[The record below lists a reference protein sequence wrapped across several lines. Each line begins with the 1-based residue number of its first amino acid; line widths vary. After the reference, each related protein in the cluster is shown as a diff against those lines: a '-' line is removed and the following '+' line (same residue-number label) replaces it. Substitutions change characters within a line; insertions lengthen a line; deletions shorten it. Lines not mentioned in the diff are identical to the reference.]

1 MLSLGSGSG
10 TDAIA
15 AAQVGRSSVLLERD
29 PIQCV
34 RSVARA
40 QAALAHHEE
49 KIATM
54 TELEISLVSGRLY
67 FEAPP
72 PHAGPS
78 FIWTVPLAQ
87 SQSNESTD
95 TSVASQAPTSREVT
109 VSQKRRVH
117 VLRVRR
123 QGNWASI
130 RVVFSDALPAGD
142 VQALLGCR
150 RATPQAEI
158 LQCRLHAGIS

>member
-1 MLSLGSGSG
+1 MRHLINIFCRPGTNSSVLSLGSGSG

-15 AAQVGRSSVLLERD
+15 AAQVGRSSVSLGRD
-29 PIQCV
+29 PIQYV

-40 QAALAHHEE
+40 QAALVHHEE

-72 PHAGPS
+72 PHTRSS

-95 TSVASQAPTSREVT
+95 TQSR
-109 VSQKRRVH
+109 RRRRPPEKSLD
-117 VLRVRR
+117 LRSKERMCSECGAKV
-123 QGNWASI
+123 GLHSSC
-130 RVVFSDALPAGD
+130 V
-142 VQALLGCR
+142 LGCT
-150 RATPQAEI
+150 AS
-158 LQCRLHAGIS
+158 G

>member
-1 MLSLGSGSG
+1 MRHLINSFCGPVANSRVLSLGSGSG

-29 PIQCV
+29 PILMQYV

-72 PHAGPS
+72 PHTGPS

-87 SQSNESTD
+87 SQ
-95 TSVASQAPTSREVT
+95 
-109 VSQKRRVH
+109 
-117 VLRVRR
+117 
-123 QGNWASI
+123 
-130 RVVFSDALPAGD
+130 
-142 VQALLGCR
+142 
-150 RATPQAEI
+150 
-158 LQCRLHAGIS
+158 

>member
-15 AAQVGRSSVLLERD
+15 AAQVGRSSALLERD
-29 PIQCV
+29 PIQYV

-67 FEAPP
+67 FEARRLTL
-72 PHAGPS
+72 GP
-78 FIWTVPLAQ
+78 
-87 SQSNESTD
+87 
-95 TSVASQAPTSREVT
+95 ASSGPFHWPSLNRMNQR
-109 VSQKRRVH
+109 
-117 VLRVRR
+117 
-123 QGNWASI
+123 
-130 RVVFSDALPAGD
+130 
-142 VQALLGCR
+142 
-150 RATPQAEI
+150 TPQS
-158 LQCRLHAGIS
+158 RRRR